1 MKWLFKAVTAGILSL
16 AILSAFDLIYSFSG
30 IHIANSSGATDYTWQ
45 PGQPKSNMTEGF
57 SWLLMDENGF
67 RNNKVPSES
76 SVNILMMGSS
86 HMEALNVSKEE
97 DCTSLL
103 SEALPE
109 MSVYNIG
116 MSGHTLYRCIDNA
129 EAACGVYSPS
139 DFLIL
144 ETDTV
149 ALSEEEMSLV
159 LSGNAA
165 AIPSYDSGLLFYLQ
179 KIPAIKWI
187 YKQCTDWI
195 SLSEK
200 ETASPL
206 DSLEDSFPEETTATT
221 VLSSEYQDTLSSFL
235 GKLQEAAGKT
245 GCQAV
250 IFYHPPASAAPSGE
264 FLFSTDPVYLK
275 AFADACAMHDI
286 LFLDMTEDFA
296 SLYQEQRLFAHGFS
310 NTAVGSGHLNR
321 YGHELIARRLF
332 EIIQNVQKESLQ

>member
-30 IHIANSSGATDYTWQ
+30 IHITNPSGATDYTWQ
-45 PGQPKSNMTEGF
+45 SGQLKSNMTEGF
-57 SWLLMDENGF
+57 SWLLMDESGF
-67 RNNKVPSES
+67 RNAKVPSKP

-86 HMEALNVSKEE
+86 HMEALNVSKEQ

-103 SEALPE
+103 SRALPE

-129 EAACGVYSPS
+129 QAACEVYSPS

-149 ALSEEEMSLV
+149 ALNKEEMSLV

-179 KIPAIKWI
+179 KLPAIKWI

-195 SLSEK
+195 SLSER
-200 ETASPL
+200 EAASPL
-206 DSLEDSFPEETTATT
+206 GASEDSLSEETAAVT
-221 VLSSEYQDTLSSFL
+221 VLSSAYLDTLSSFL
-235 GKLQEAAGKT
+235 GRLQEAAGRT

-250 IFYHPPASAAPSGE
+250 IFYHPPADAAPSGGI
-264 FLFSTDPVYLK
+264 LFSTDPVYLK

-296 SLYQEQRLFAHGFS
+296 TLYEEQHLFAHGFS
-310 NTAVGSGHLNR
+310 NTAVGAGHLNR
-321 YGHELIARRLF
+321 YGHELIARRFF
-332 EIIQNVQKESLQ
+332 EIIQNVQKESLP